1 MITVYIDVLFGVN
14 FLINILIVEGTGVII
29 NEETKWYRSLL
40 AAFIGAVYAVAV
52 FFPALSFVQTFFMKI
67 LLSLVMVGCA
77 FKIKNALNFLK
88 LWGCFYLVSFIFG
101 GGIVAVMSTTGLG
114 KKMGAVYSNGTI
126 YFNLPWQML
135 FATAAFVYFLIYIFG
150 RIRKKRVL
158 KAAVSRDL
166 SIYINGECV
175 CTKAIIDTGNSLFDP
190 ITGKPVIV
198 CEYGELKGIV
208 PMDNDEN
215 LVEKMNDAG
224 LRVRLIPFSSIGKE
238 KGLMPAFMPDMVK
251 IDGYVAQKCIVGIT
265 QTPLS
270 VRQEYH
276 ALLNPSVIIN
286 K

>member
-29 NEETKWYRSLL
+29 NEETKWYRTLL
-40 AAFIGAVYAVAV
+40 SAFVGAVYAVAV
-52 FFPALSFVQTFFMKI
+52 FFPALSFAQTFFMKI
-67 LLSLVMVGCA
+67 LLSLAMVGCA
-77 FKIKNALNFLK
+77 FKVKNALNFLK

-101 GGIVAVMSTTGLG
+101 GGMVAVLSTTGLG
-114 KKMGAVYSNGTI
+114 QKMGAVYSNGTI

-135 FATAAFVYFLIYIFG
+135 FATASGVYFLIYIFG

-158 KAAVSRDL
+158 KAAVARDL

-198 CEYGELKGIV
+198 CEVGELKGIV
-208 PMDNDEN
+208 PMDNEEN

-224 LRVRLIPFSSIGKE
+224 LRVRLIPFSSIGRE

-270 VRQEYH
+270 VRREYH